1 MLSYYLDN
9 GNIHN
14 AMKRRSSTCPCA
26 KRADGAVS
34 AATGGYEGSLGAA
47 LPNLSVSKDVSRPLN
62 RQVFDIFCPIP
73 VMPYKS
79 GTAK

>member
-47 LPNLSVSKDVSRPLN
+47 LLN
-62 RQVFDIFCPIP
+62 DL
-73 VMPYKS
+73 
-79 GTAK
+79 